1 MAYITLPLVSC
12 IFYIWYILGRL
23 LSFGYTKYSMCSTF
37 FQLFINNEYVNSV
50 AGDTFETFNPAT
62 GKKLADVQEGKQV
75 R

>member
-1 MAYITLPLVSC
+1 
-12 IFYIWYILGRL
+12 
-23 LSFGYTKYSMCSTF
+23 MCSTF